1 MRPTHSIYDTSRIAK
16 NEAIRGQTFPGSWGR
31 AIVANQY
38 ADTKVH
44 QSSPIAVVNIVRRG
58 THKNVNVNS
67 ERVCV
72 RADIR

>member
-1 MRPTHSIYDTSRIAK
+1 MRPTQVYDTSRIAK

-44 QSSPIAVVNIVRRG
+44 QSSPIAVVYSTPRN
-58 THKNVNVNS
+58 T
-67 ERVCV
+67 
-72 RADIR
+72 